1 MASTSKTR
9 NEAKITLRIP
19 YLVAPLSIN
28 EAIYEEQLCLYPFH
42 FNLHLNQHD
51 LIRNETLR
59 I

>member
-1 MASTSKTR
+1 MASTAKTR

-28 EAIYEEQLCLYPFH
+28 EAICEEQLCLYPFH
-42 FNLHLNQHD
+42 LNLHLNQYG
-51 LIRNETLR
+51 LIRNKAVR